1 MSKAY
6 FIDFDE
12 TLLNTDKTVSEG
24 NVRALKAAQDR
35 GDYLAFTTGRPF
47 YGGSFLFNRLG
58 ISTHNCYLL
67 CFHGALIYD
76 LEQEC
81 IIDKTIMN
89 RDKLPALLEEIQSRG
104 IYLEAFSKD
113 MLYCLEENDFT
124 HRYAATT
131 QEPFTVV
138 NSIEDIASHEIYKVM
153 AIDYNSRDEL
163 YKLQQEMENDSDNV
177 FDSFFSNK
185 WFYEFTEMGA
195 NKGEALR
202 SLAKHLGIPIED
214 TVAMGDEQNDISM
227 IEAAGVGVAMING
240 KENVKAVA
248 DVITTND
255 NNHGGVAE
263 ILNLYK

>member
-1 MSKAY
+1 M
-6 FIDFDE
+6 
-12 TLLNTDKTVSEG
+12 
-24 NVRALKAAQDR
+24 
-35 GDYLAFTTGRPF
+35 
-47 YGGSFLFNRLG
+47 
-58 ISTHNCYLL
+58 
-67 CFHGALIYD
+67 
-76 LEQEC
+76 
-81 IIDKTIMN
+81 
-89 RDKLPALLEEIQSRG
+89 
-104 IYLEAFSKD
+104 
-113 MLYCLEENDFT
+113 
-124 HRYAATT
+124 
-131 QEPFTVV
+131 

-202 SLAKHLGIPIED
+202 SLAKHLGLSIED

-240 KENVKAVA
+240 NENVKAVA
-248 DVITTND
+248 DVITNND

>member
-12 TLLNTDKTVSEG
+12 TLLNTDKTVSEE
-24 NVRALKAAQDR
+24 NVRALRDAQKR

-47 YGGSFLFNRLG
+47 YGGSFLFKRLG
-58 ISTHNCYLL
+58 ISTYNCFLL
-67 CFHGALIYD
+67 CFHGALVYD
-76 LEQEC
+76 LDREC
-81 IIDKTIMN
+81 IIHKTVMDKTN
-89 RDKLPALLEEIQSRG
+89 LVPLLEEINSRG

-138 NSIEDIASHEIYKVM
+138 DSIDEIVSHDIYKVM
-153 AIDYNSRDEL
+153 AIDYNSREEL
-163 YKLQQEMENDSDNV
+163 YKLQNKMENNSDNC

-185 WFYEFTEMGA
+185 WFYEFTEIGA

-202 SLAKHLGIPIED
+202 TLAKHLNLSISD
-214 TVAMGDEQNDISM
+214 TVAVGDEQNDISM